1 MRYATTHMAVK
12 HTPGPWKFREY
23 AQTDEMLAE
32 ARSLGLEPT
41 RYINND
47 GSVPVSAAE
56 TGICTVSCQTP
67 FRRGS
72 GHRAECDERD
82 ANARLIAAAPELLE
96 ALQHAHDC
104 LAASG
109 WEGDP
114 RMHKIIAALDKAEG
128 RT

>member
-1 MRYATTHMAVK
+1 MAVK
-12 HTPGPWKFREY
+12 YTPGPWRFTYDSRDPRISYIE
-23 AQTDEMLAE
+23 TTE
-32 ARSLGLEPT
+32 AARPAWFPIGYVFPRWSEPGDMYQ
-41 RYINND
+41 R
-47 GSVPVSAAE
+47 
-56 TGICTVSCQTP
+56 
-67 FRRGS
+67 F
-72 GHRAECDERD
+72 

-114 RMHKIIAALDKAEG
+114 RMHKIIAALDKAEA